1 MNENY
6 KKPKKIKLAKS
17 EQMLLNNY
25 KNPKIRNEIKKQI
38 LAELEFE
45 KDRLPIHRKW
55 ECQAILSEIQAWETH
70 ELRKERLPF

>member
-6 KKPKKIKLAKS
+6 KNPKIELTKS
-17 EQMLLNNY
+17 EQILLNNY

-45 KDRLPIHRKW
+45 KDRLPTHRKW
-55 ECQAILSEIQAWETH
+55 GCQAILSEIQAWETW
-70 ELRKERLPF
+70 EKQKKNKE